1 MLHTVLQ
8 AMRKGYD
15 FKEFHEIYGIVVFD
29 PLELTRWHFNLACLN
44 TKLFHPNRPVL
55 HAYEAIF
62 AIIFSSAL
70 IKSSTGVGWW
80 ELIICLAVSLARAA

>member
-8 AMRKGYD
+8 AMRKGHD
-15 FKEFHEIYGIVVFD
+15 FKGFREINGIVVFD
-29 PLELTRWHFNLACLN
+29 PLELARWHFNLACLN
-44 TKLFHPNRPVL
+44 NKLLHSNRPVL

-80 ELIICLAVSLARAA
+80 ELIIFVAVSLARAA